1 MPIILQAYDDK
12 EFKVDKQTAERSLV
26 LKSMIERAGDSIAPI
41 PLPKL
46 SSLVL
51 EKVIMFCKHHKADQ
65 VDKSKDYE
73 DILGPRKMRN
83 GLIRDMDEWDK
94 EFIKV
99 DKDLLMDIVMAANF
113 LDIKNL
119 LDIGCL
125 AIAYMLTGKTP
136 EEIRATFG
144 IPKDFAPG
152 EEERIEQEHA
162 WALRP

>member
-1 MPIILQAYDDK
+1 MSIILQACDGR

-26 LKSMIERAGDSIAPI
+26 LKNMIEMAGDSATPI

-51 EKVIMFCKHHKADQ
+51 EKVLIFCKHHRNDP
-65 VDKSKDYE
+65 VDKSKDDVD
-73 DILGPRKMRN
+73 DIDPREMRN
-83 GLIRDMDEWDK
+83 DLIRNMDEWDK

-113 LDIKNL
+113 LDIKTL
-119 LDIGCL
+119 FDIGCL
-125 AIAYMLTGKTP
+125 AVANTFIGKTP
-136 EEIRATFG
+136 EEIRAMFG
-144 IPKDFAPG
+144 ISKDFAPG

-162 WALRP
+162 WTLRP